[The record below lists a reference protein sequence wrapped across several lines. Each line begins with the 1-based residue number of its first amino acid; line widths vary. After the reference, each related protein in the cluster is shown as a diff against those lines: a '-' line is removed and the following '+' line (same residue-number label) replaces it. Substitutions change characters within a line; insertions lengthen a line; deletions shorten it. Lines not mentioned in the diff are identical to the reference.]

1 MRQDE
6 TRAIEAGADAVASGW
21 AALRRGAW
29 EQARACFARALA
41 VQESAAALEGL
52 GMTAWWLDEAATTA
66 EARERAYGLYR
77 QADDWRAAA
86 RLATWLAWDAL
97 SFRGEPAVANG
108 WLQRGYRLLDG
119 RNPVPEHGWLLLRD
133 AEIRLLHAHDTQAA
147 KRLAAQAVT
156 WGRAW
161 ASWTWRWSGWRWRRW
176 RWSARARWPRGWV
189 GWTRPRRRPPAGSLV
204 T

>member
-1 MRQDE
+1 M
-6 TRAIEAGADAVASGW
+6 A
-21 AALRRGAW
+21 
-29 EQARACFARALA
+29 
-41 VQESAAALEGL
+41 
-52 GMTAWWLDEAATTA
+52 AWWLDEAATTA

-119 RNPVPEHGWLLLRD
+119 RDPVPEHGWLLLRD
-133 AEIRLLHAHDTQAA
+133 AEIRLLQAHDTQTA

-161 ASWTWRWSGWRWRRW
+161 ASWTWTWSG
-176 RWSARARWPRGWV
+176 
-189 GWTRPRRRPPAGSLV
+189 
-204 T
+204 